1 MQCNV
6 AVEVPQSSVKI
17 YYCAFDGIKIF
28 CIFRAKKQKKKKYV
42 TSPIMGD
49 HIGKKNVKL
58 TLLDT
63 IAFNNCY
70 AFLIFYSHSLFSHQ
84 KIVQIPDINH
94 LFHPTHQTVFRL
106 LFLAPIS
113 TSLFQW
119 LFYGKLPLPQLQIS
133 LIDTHCIVHCAF
145 TLPILWGYHSHPHP
159 IQSQMLI
166 VSYNQYPDR
175 F

>member
-1 MQCNV
+1 MHLMESKYFVFLEQKSKKRKNML
-6 AVEVPQSSVKI
+6 PLQSW
-17 YYCAFDGIKIF
+17 GIIL
-28 CIFRAKKQKKKKYV
+28 V
-42 TSPIMGD
+42 
-49 HIGKKNVKL
+49 KNVKL

-70 AFLIFYSHSLFSHQ
+70 AFLIFYSHSKFSHQ

-119 LFYGKLPLPQLQIS
+119 LFYGKLPPPPTPNLVDRHTL
-133 LIDTHCIVHCAF
+133 HCALCMHSSD
-145 TLPILWGYHSHPHP
+145 TLGLSLPSPSNPIPNAYS
-159 IQSQMLI
+159 
-166 VSYNQYPDR
+166 
-175 F
+175 